1 MTREERFYI
10 YEEMLS
16 CAEKDLKACIDKG
29 YPLYGFC
36 RIIFELTACENTIND
51 FPELMNYRPDG
62 IGNDE
67 FCYWFDTDPNG
78 HDATRRI
85 DTLKKILSTK

>member
-29 YPLYGFC
+29 YPLCGFC
-36 RIIFELTACENTIND
+36 QIIFKLTAGENTIND
-51 FPELMNYRPDG
+51 FPELMNYRP
-62 IGNDE
+62 IGHIGL
-67 FCYWFDTDPNG
+67 YWFDTDPNG